1 MLKVVVSS
9 FRKKIKMIYF
19 LGTCLFFHNQTIV
32 PKIPPTINRS
42 LKMNKI
48 IIILFILKDL
58 LIVGGILGTIVWLWK
73 NRHVPKK

>member
-1 MLKVVVSS
+1 MITAQLTDLIEAIGMLKEAKSAGLS
-9 FRKKIKMIYF
+9 MWEA
-19 LGTCLFFHNQTIV
+19 
-32 PKIPPTINRS
+32 
-42 LKMNKI
+42 I